1 MAYSYKNSQG
11 VTYTLRS
18 KTHRIRPGLERTLY
32 YFAREDTGNEPTSLP
47 IGYEVRETETGLP
60 VLKPAGTDIVAEP
73 GRERSNV
80 FTLTSVDTKVDPES
94 KPWPVADY
102 ATGGT
107 TTAELLDEIR
117 RGVSFETF
125 TRLHQDLGISQERLA
140 ELLQIE
146 TATVRE
152 REDAGR
158 FTPQESERI
167 VRYVLLIESATRL
180 FEGDREQAVAWLSR
194 KRSALQN
201 QTPLDYAT
209 TEIGAREVEDLIGRL
224 EHGVFT

>member
-1 MAYSYKNSQG
+1 MAYSYKNNKG

-32 YFAREDTGNEPTSLP
+32 YFAREDAGNEPTSLP

-73 GRERSNV
+73 GTERSNV
-80 FTLTSVDTKVDPES
+80 FTLTSVDTKVDPGG

-146 TATVRE
+146 TATIRE

-167 VRYVLLIESATRL
+167 IRYVLLLESATEL
-180 FEGDREQAVAWLSR
+180 FEGNLDQAAAWLSR
-194 KRSALQN
+194 PNRVLQG
-201 QTPLDYAT
+201 QTPLEYAT
-209 TEIGAREVEDLIGRL
+209 TEIGAREVENFILRI